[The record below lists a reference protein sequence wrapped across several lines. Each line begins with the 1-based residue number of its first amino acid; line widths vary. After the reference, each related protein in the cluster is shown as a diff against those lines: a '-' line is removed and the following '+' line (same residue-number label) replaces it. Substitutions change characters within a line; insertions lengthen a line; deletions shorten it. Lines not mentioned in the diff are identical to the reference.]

1 MLNFLSKHFFLI
13 LKGAAMGGANVI
25 PGVSGGT
32 IAFITGIYEELI
44 NTLKSFN
51 FKALKLLLKLNFKEL
66 HRHLNLNFALSIGIG
81 IAISVFSIAKLLEF
95 LFENHPILISS
106 YFFGLILASIYYV
119 GKFVERWNFFSLTS
133 LIIGFIIALVV
144 AFIPPSLPV
153 EQQDI
158 HPIVVVFY
166 GIIGSTG
173 MLLPGF
179 SGSYILLVIGVYEL
193 IIKALNDMFN
203 TMQDF
208 LFMIYFLSGTII
220 GLVIFSFILSWILK
234 RYKNITIALLT
245 GFVAG
250 SLLTIWPWKIETGST
265 FIREIPEISFDLTYP
280 FLSIFLGLIT
290 ITLFEKIASFKKK

>member
-1 MLNFLSKHFFLI
+1 MLKFLSKKIILI

-51 FKALKLLLKLNFKEL
+51 FRALKILLKLNFKDL
-66 HRHLNLNFALSIGIG
+66 YSHLNLNFIISIGIG
-81 IAISVFSIAKLLEF
+81 IIISVFSIAKLLEF

-119 GKFVERWNFFSLTS
+119 GKFVERWNFFSITS
-133 LIIGFIIALVV
+133 SIIGFTIALFI

-158 HPIVVVFY
+158 NPVMIIIY
-166 GIIGSTG
+166 GMIGSTG

-203 TMQDF
+203 SIQDF
-208 LFMIYFLSGTII
+208 LFMVYFLFGTAI
-220 GLVIFSFILSWILK
+220 GLVGFSFILSWILK

-250 SLLTIWPWKIETGST
+250 SLLTIWPWKTETEST
-265 FIREIPEISFDLTYP
+265 FNRVIPEISFELTYAC
-280 FLSIFLGLIT
+280 LSIFLGLIT
-290 ITLFEKIASFKKK
+290 ITLFEKIASKKNK

>member
-1 MLNFLSKHFFLI
+1 MLIFLSKQFILI

-66 HRHLNLNFALSIGIG
+66 HRHLNLNFTLSIGIG

-106 YFFGLILASIYYV
+106 YFFGLILASIYYI
-119 GKFVERWNFFSLTS
+119 GKFVEKWNLFSVTS
-133 LIIGFIIALVV
+133 LIIGFTIALIV
-144 AFIPPSLPV
+144 AFIPPSLPI
-153 EQQDI
+153 EQKDI
-158 HPIVVVFY
+158 HPIVIILY

-193 IIKALNDMFN
+193 MIKALNDMFN

-208 LFMIYFLSGTII
+208 LFMIYFLSGTAI
-220 GLVIFSFILSWILK
+220 GLVGFSFILSWILK
-234 RYKNITIALLT
+234 IYKNITIALLT

-250 SLLTIWPWKIETGST
+250 SLLTIWPWKIETENT
-265 FIREIPEISFDLTYP
+265 FIRKIPEISFDLTYAC
-280 FLSIFLGLIT
+280 LSIFLGLIT
-290 ITLFEKIASFKKK
+290 ITLFEKIASVKKK

>member
-1 MLNFLSKHFFLI
+1 
-13 LKGAAMGGANVI
+13 MGGANVI

-66 HRHLNLNFALSIGIG
+66 HRHLNLNFTLSIGIG

-106 YFFGLILASIYYV
+106 YFFGLILASIYYI
-119 GKFVERWNFFSLTS
+119 GKFVEKWNLFSVTS
-133 LIIGFIIALVV
+133 LIIGFTIALIV
-144 AFIPPSLPV
+144 AFIPPSLPI
-153 EQQDI
+153 EQKDI
-158 HPIVVVFY
+158 HPIVIILY

-193 IIKALNDMFN
+193 MIKALNDMFN

-208 LFMIYFLSGTII
+208 LFMIYFLSGTAI
-220 GLVIFSFILSWILK
+220 GLVGFSFILSWILK
-234 RYKNITIALLT
+234 IYKNITIALLT

-250 SLLTIWPWKIETGST
+250 SLLTIWPWKIETENT
-265 FIREIPEISFDLTYP
+265 FIRKIPEISFDLTYAC
-280 FLSIFLGLIT
+280 LSIFLGLIT
-290 ITLFEKIASFKKK
+290 ITLFEKIASVKKK